1 MSGAPQR
8 FPLRFEPWYAALSTA
23 LLLPPSS
30 AWIEVG
36 ASEVS
41 CRMGWSFR
49 ATFPRDAVVSA
60 ERFVGRPLSKGVH
73 GLAGRWLVNGSAKG
87 LVTLALDPPKRAWV
101 LGAPIRLRELI
112 VSVEDPAGL
121 LAALRDRAAEA
132 A

>member
-1 MSGAPQR
+1 MSGTPIR
-8 FPLRFEPWYAALSTA
+8 FPLRFEPWYAAMSTA
-23 LLLPPSS
+23 LLLPPAS

-36 ASEVS
+36 AGEVS

-73 GLAGRWLVNGSAKG
+73 GLAGRWLVNGSARG
-87 LVTLALDPPKRAWV
+87 LVSLALDPPQRAWV
-101 LGAPIRLRELI
+101 LGVPIRLRELI

-121 LAALRDRAAEA
+121 LEALRRGADAAA
-132 A
+132 